1 MLSESKKKELTLM
14 ANAIRSLTIDSVE
27 KANSGHPGMPLGI
40 ADVATV
46 LFNFF
51 LKFDSES
58 PKWPDRDRFIL
69 SAGHGSMLLYALSY
83 LVGYKDCTLNQLKK
97 FRQLGSKTAGHPEYG
112 LLKCV
117 ETTTGPLGQGLA
129 NAVGM
134 ALSESLLNATYGK
147 SIINHKTFV
156 IVGDGCLM
164 EGISQ
169 ESVSIAGH
177 LKLKNLIVIFDNNG
191 VSIDG
196 PTSLTSSENHKLR
209 FKSCGWD
216 IIEIDGHNFD
226 QIFRAFE
233 KANKNLKPTFISCK
247 TTIGFGSPNKSG
259 KSSSHGSP
267 LGLEEAYATRN
278 NLNILKWKN
287 FKLPKNVLKLWE
299 KCSIKGKKQK
309 IIWDNRLRKS
319 SKKNNFL
326 KQIKP
331 FRYSRNK
338 ISTNFLK
345 KILEEKKSEAT
356 RKSSQNSIEILSQS
370 IKNFL
375 GGSADLTESNLTKVK
390 TSKIT
395 GEKKN
400 YIHYGIREHLMAASM
415 NGISLHG
422 GFIPYGGTF
431 LIFSDYCKNAI
442 RLSALMKQ
450 QVIYVFTH
458 DSIGLGEDGPTHQPV
473 EQLVGLRAI
482 PNLLVLRPCD
492 SIETFECWEIALSN
506 NNKPSCLIL
515 SRQELPLIRKTI
527 KTNEAQKGAYFIE
540 ENKNSKLTLFA
551 SGSEVSLA
559 LKVNLL
565 LKKKKINSNLV
576 SIPSIEL
583 FESQNQIYK
592 NKILGKNLRVFIEAG
607 ASMNWYKFK
616 EKNDIIIGIDTFGES
631 GKGNDVLKHF
641 GFDENLILNKILE
654 KIYK

>member
-1 MLSESKKKELTLM
+1 MLSKSKKKELTLM

-51 LKFDSES
+51 LKFDPEY

-69 SAGHGSMLLYALSY
+69 SAGHGSMLLYAVSY
-83 LVGYKDCTLNQLKK
+83 LVGYKDSTLNQLKK

-112 LLKCV
+112 LLRCI

-134 ALSESLLNATYGK
+134 ALSESLLNSIYGK
-147 SIINHKTFV
+147 SIVNHKTYV

-169 ESVSIAGH
+169 ESISIAGH

-196 PTSLTSSENHKLR
+196 PTSLTSSENHILR

-216 IIEIDGHNFD
+216 TIEIDGHNFD
-226 QIFRAFE
+226 EIFKAFE
-233 KANKNLKPTFISCK
+233 KAKKNIKPTFISCK

-267 LGLEEAYATRN
+267 LGLDEANATRN
-278 NLNILKWKN
+278 NLNILEWKN
-287 FKLPKNVLKLWE
+287 FKLPEKVLHLWG
-299 KCSIKGKKQK
+299 KCSKKGNRER
-309 IIWDNRLRKS
+309 INWYNRL
-319 SKKNNFL
+319 SKNPKKETFL
-326 KQIKP
+326 KQLKP
-331 FRYSRNK
+331 FRYFRNK
-338 ISTNFLK
+338 ISTNYLK
-345 KILEEKKSEAT
+345 KILEEKKPEAT
-356 RKSSQNSIEILSQS
+356 RKSSQNSIAILSQS

-390 TSKIT
+390 TSKVS
-395 GEKKN
+395 GKKIN
-400 YIHYGIREHLMAASM
+400 YIHYGIREHLMAAAM

-492 SIETFECWEIALSN
+492 SIETFECWELALIN
-506 NNKPSCLIL
+506 NDKPSCLIL
-515 SRQELPLIRKTI
+515 SRQGLPLIRNDF
-527 KTNEAQKGAYFIE
+527 KTNKCQKGAYFIK
-540 ENKNSKLTLFA
+540 ENKNSKITLFA
-551 SGSEVSLA
+551 SGSELSLA
-559 LKVNLL
+559 LKIYQL

-583 FESQNQIYK
+583 FESQSQFYK
-592 NKILGKNLRVFIEAG
+592 NKILGKNPRVFIEAST
-607 ASMNWYKFK
+607 SMNWYKFK

-631 GKGNDVLKHF
+631 GKGNDVLRHF
-641 GFDENLILNKILE
+641 GFDENLILNKILK
-654 KIYK
+654 KI

>member
-1 MLSESKKKELTLM
+1 MFSKSKKKELTLM

-46 LFNFF
+46 LFSFF
-51 LKFDSES
+51 LKFDPEY

-83 LVGYKDCTLNQLKK
+83 LVGYKDSSLNQLKK

-112 LLKCV
+112 LLKCI

-134 ALSESLLNATYGK
+134 ALSESLLNSIYGK
-147 SIINHKTFV
+147 SIVNHKTYV

-169 ESVSIAGH
+169 ESISIAGH

-191 VSIDG
+191 ISIDG
-196 PTSLTSSENHKLR
+196 PTSLASSENHMLR

-216 IIEIDGHNFD
+216 TIEIDGHNFD
-226 QIFRAFE
+226 EIFNAFN
-233 KANKNLKPTFISCK
+233 KAKKNLKPTFISCK

-267 LGLEEAYATRN
+267 LGQDEAIATRN
-278 NLNILKWKN
+278 NLNILEWKN
-287 FKLPKNVLKLWE
+287 FKLPKKVLNLWA
-299 KCSIKGKKQK
+299 KCSKKGNRER
-309 IIWDNRLRKS
+309 INWDNRLNK
-319 SKKNNFL
+319 SKKKNIFL
-326 KQIKP
+326 RQIKP
-331 FRYSRNK
+331 LRYLRNK
-338 ISTNFLK
+338 ISKDYLR
-345 KILEEKKSEAT
+345 KILEEKKPEAT

-390 TSKIT
+390 ASKVS
-395 GEKKN
+395 GKKIN
-400 YIHYGIREHLMAASM
+400 YIHYGIREHLMAAAM

-492 SIETFECWEIALSN
+492 SIETFECWELALIN
-506 NNKPSCLIL
+506 NDKPSCLIL
-515 SRQELPLIRKTI
+515 SRQGLPLIRNDI
-527 KTNEAQKGAYFIE
+527 KTNECKKGGYFIE

-559 LKVNLL
+559 LKVYQL
-565 LKKKKINSNLV
+565 LKKKKILSNLV
-576 SIPSIEL
+576 SMPSIEL
-583 FESQNQIYK
+583 FESQSQLYK
-592 NKILGKNLRVFIEAG
+592 NKILGKNPRVFIEAG

-631 GKGNDVLKHF
+631 GKGNEVMKHF
-641 GFDENLILNKILE
+641 GFDENLILNKILD
-654 KIYK
+654 KI